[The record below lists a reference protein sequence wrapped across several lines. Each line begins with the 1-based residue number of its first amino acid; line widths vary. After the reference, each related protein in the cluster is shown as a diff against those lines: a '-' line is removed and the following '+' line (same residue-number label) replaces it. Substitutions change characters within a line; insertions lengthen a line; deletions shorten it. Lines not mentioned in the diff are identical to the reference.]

1 MKNCRLLFV
10 LKMALG
16 LFIFSSLFFSCR
28 NSSGG
33 EGETERVT
41 EVVSEFVTAVE
52 VTIIEPSTFT
62 LELISN
68 GKLRARR
75 KSRIAY
81 PFGEEL
87 VGLMVQNGQQVKAGQ
102 GLAQLSSENLERRL
116 EQARLRFARVSIEM
130 EDLLLGRGYTLN
142 DSLAVPSEIWQMA
155 SITSGYSE
163 ASSELR
169 HLHEDLEKTLVK
181 APYAGAV
188 AGITVQAF
196 ERVNP
201 GEVFCTL
208 IDNSAFLAEFPV
220 MENELPWIA
229 PGLKVEIEP
238 FGMPGIIRQ
247 GEVLAVNPMVDEHGR
262 VQVTALISPAGDLL
276 DGMNVRVKVK
286 REVPKQLV
294 VPRQAVLY
302 RDNLEVLFK
311 YAGGR
316 AEWTY
321 VNIIHQNSSHFS
333 VMANPDRVASLQPG
347 DTVIVSGN
355 MNLAH
360 GSLVKIQ

>member
-1 MKNCRLLFV
+1 MKNLPDLSTIRIAIVLLVFS
-10 LKMALG
+10 M
-16 LFIFSSLFFSCR
+16 LFTSCHSR
-28 NSSGG
+28 AGD
-33 EGETERVT
+33 EADVEATAEAP
-41 EVVSEFVTAVE
+41 SEFVTDVE
-52 VTIIEPSTFT
+52 VMVVEPTTFT

-87 VGLMVQNGQQVKAGQ
+87 LSLMVQNGQHVQEGQ
-102 GLAQLSSENLERRL
+102 ELALLCRQNLERRL
-116 EQARLRFARVSIEM
+116 MQAQIRFERACIEM
-130 EDLLLGRGYTLN
+130 EDLLLGRGYTLK
-142 DSLAVPSEIWQMA
+142 DSLKVPPEVWRMV
-155 SITSGYSE
+155 SINSAYNE
-163 ASSELR
+163 ALNELR
-169 HLHEDLEKTLVK
+169 NTRHDLDKTHIR
-181 APYAGAV
+181 APFAGVV
-188 AGITVQAF
+188 AGITVQAY

-229 PGLKVEIEP
+229 PGLGIEVMP
-238 FGMPGIIRQ
+238 FGMPDITRQ
-247 GEVLAVNPMVDEHGR
+247 GQVTAINPMVDEHGQ
-262 VQVTALISPAGDLL
+262 VQVTALITAAGDLL

-286 REVPKQLV
+286 RKVPGQMV

-311 YAGGR
+311 YSEGR

-321 VNIIHQNSSHFS
+321 VNIVHQNSAYFS
-333 VMANPDRVASLQPG
+333 VVANPDRVASLQPG

-360 GSLVKIQ
+360 GSKVQIR

>member
-10 LKMALG
+10 LKMAPG
-16 LFIFSSLFFSCR
+16 LLIFSCLFFSCR
-28 NSSGG
+28 NQSGD
-33 EGETERVT
+33 EAETDRVT
-41 EVVSEFVTAVE
+41 EVASEFVTAVE
-52 VTIIEPSTFT
+52 VRVIEPTTFT
-62 LELISN
+62 LELVSN

-87 VGLMVQNGQQVKAGQ
+87 IGLMVQNGQQVKGGQ
-102 GLAQLSSENLERRL
+102 GLAQLSRENLERRL

-130 EDLLLGRGYTLN
+130 EDLLLGRGYTLK
-142 DSLAVPSEIWQMA
+142 DSLAVPPEIWQMA

-169 HLHEDLEKTLVK
+169 HLQEDLEKTLVT
-181 APYAGAV
+181 APFAGAV

-208 IDNSAFLAEFPV
+208 IDNSAFMAEFPV

-229 PGLKVEIEP
+229 PGQKVEIEP
-238 FGMPGIIRQ
+238 FGMPDIIRQ
-247 GEVLAVNPMVDEHGR
+247 GQITSINPIVDEHGQ
-262 VQVTALISPAGDLL
+262 VQVTALITAAGSLM
-276 DGMNVRVKVK
+276 DGMNVRVRVK
-286 REVPKQLV
+286 REIPQQLV

-321 VNIIHQNSSHFS
+321 VNIIHQSSTHFS
-333 VMANPDRVASLQPG
+333 VEANPDRVASLQPG

-360 GSLVKIQ
+360 GSKVQIR